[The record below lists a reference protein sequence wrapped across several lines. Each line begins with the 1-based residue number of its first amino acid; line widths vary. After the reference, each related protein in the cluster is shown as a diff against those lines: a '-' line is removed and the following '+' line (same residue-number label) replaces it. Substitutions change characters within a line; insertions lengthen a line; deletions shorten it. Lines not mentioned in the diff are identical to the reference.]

1 VLHFKAAAAEA
12 KAAAKNAP
20 VQLKMTLGLDFSMTG
35 SEGSDK
41 REKFKRDVAQDLASA
56 SGLPPANF
64 RIRDVSPGSI
74 VLDIEV
80 MPDPLA
86 PGMHLW
92 AAKYLGEQVSVP
104 LQAADPSSTL
114 RSVKITSHTTGVDVI
129 PPKSGEVSAAKAE
142 EALNGGSSDTFLQK
156 GEIKRA
162 TRSAPVATVSRGAE
176 VLEDDFCSVPIHK
189 DTAEFLEGKDVLVE
203 SALEKLLVLHRHVQ
217 AQLQDA
223 HARACDAKD
232 VLEAE
237 KAQLLSQIEE
247 PGGSSNE
254 HQHSLERI
262 QQQHAQVQAAL
273 QSLDIVLQEENL
285 PPQREA
291 GIARQGAL
299 EASTAELRDMRR
311 SGMQQTRLQNQKA
324 GDLSLI
330 SSAPLRPFIQA
341 HENSDPVQHLPAG
354 KPDSLCETKQELVES
369 HAESMETPKRSFQ
382 ASLESQPTPTPQ
394 KCATPR
400 LWGDDQFLVS
410 AKNRL
415 WGSSVALDAEQT
427 LSQAMSRMGLEEEKV
442 TVSSRDSGIE
452 RQSRARLRVKASN
465 RRTVI

>member
-1 VLHFKAAAAEA
+1 VHFKAAAAEA
-12 KAAAKNAP
+12 KAAAQNAP
-20 VQLKMTLGLDFSMTG
+20 VQLQMTLGLDFSMTG

-129 PPKSGEVSAAKAE
+129 PPNSGEVSAAKAE
-142 EALNGGSSDTFLQK
+142 EALKGGSSDTFLQK

-223 HARACDAKD
+223 HARACAAKD

-262 QQQHAQVQAAL
+262 QQQHAQVQAVL
-273 QSLDIVLQEENL
+273 QSLEIVQEEIL

-291 GIARQGAL
+291 GIARQGEP

-311 SGMQQTRLQNQKA
+311 SGMQQTRLQNPKA
-324 GDLSLI
+324 DDLSLI
-330 SSAPLRPFIQA
+330 SSASLRPFIQA

-415 WGSSVALDAEQT
+415 WGSSVALDTEQT
-427 LSQAMSRMGLEEEKV
+427 LSQPMSR
-442 TVSSRDSGIE
+442 TIE
-452 RQSRARLRVKASN
+452 RQSRAEPRVRASN

>member
-1 VLHFKAAAAEA
+1 VLK
-12 KAAAKNAP
+12 
-20 VQLKMTLGLDFSMTG
+20 
-35 SEGSDK
+35 
-41 REKFKRDVAQDLASA
+41 
-56 SGLPPANF
+56 
-64 RIRDVSPGSI
+64 
-74 VLDIEV
+74 
-80 MPDPLA
+80 
-86 PGMHLW
+86 
-92 AAKYLGEQVSVP
+92 
-104 LQAADPSSTL
+104 
-114 RSVKITSHTTGVDVI
+114 
-129 PPKSGEVSAAKAE
+129 
-142 EALNGGSSDTFLQK
+142 
-156 GEIKRA
+156 
-162 TRSAPVATVSRGAE
+162 
-176 VLEDDFCSVPIHK
+176 DDFYSVPIHK

-247 PGGSSNE
+247 PGSSCNE
-254 HQHSLERI
+254 HQQSLERI
-262 QQQHAQVQAAL
+262 QQQHAQVQAVL
-273 QSLDIVLQEENL
+273 QSLEIVQEEIL

-291 GIARQGAL
+291 GIARQGEP

-311 SGMQQTRLQNQKA
+311 SGTQQTRLQYQKA

-330 SSAPLRPFIQA
+330 SSASLRPFIQA

-354 KPDSLCETKQELVES
+354 KPESLCETKQELAES
-369 HAESMETPKRSFQ
+369 HAESMETPKGRFP
-382 ASLESQPTPTPQ
+382 ASLESQHTPTPQ

-415 WGSSVALDAEQT
+415 WGSSVAFDAEQT
-427 LSQAMSRMGLEEEKV
+427 LSQPMSRMGLEEEKV

-452 RQSRARLRVKASN
+452 RQSRAQLRVRASN